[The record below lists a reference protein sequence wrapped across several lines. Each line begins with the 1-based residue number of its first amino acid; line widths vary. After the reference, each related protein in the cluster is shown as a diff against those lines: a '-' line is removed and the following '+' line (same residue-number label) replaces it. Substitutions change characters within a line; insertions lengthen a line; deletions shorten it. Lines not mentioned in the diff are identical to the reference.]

1 MAELSHI
8 HRAPQVLR
16 AALLLTLLLPAGVD
30 AADVYVDPVNGS
42 ADGNGSASRPW
53 KTLQDVIAAGTA
65 RPGDTIWLRSGYHG
79 TLTIEGR
86 YNRDTI
92 TIAAESGHTPKF
104 SHVTITASANWR
116 LRGLHI
122 SPSFAPAYEARTMV
136 RIASGGPDRPVHD
149 IVVEDCR
156 LFSVENTASWTL
168 RDWNEK
174 AANAF
179 QAGGTRITIR
189 GNHAKNVNFGISV
202 TATHSLVE
210 RNVVENFAGDGMRG
224 LGDHT
229 VFQYNTVKNCYDVNA
244 NHDDGFQSWSVG
256 SDGKVGT
263 GQVTGVVLRGN
274 RVINYED
281 PNQPF
286 RGTLQGIGLFDGTYV
301 DWVIENNVVITDH
314 WHGITV
320 LGGRNTRIVNNT
332 VLDQNTSTPG
342 PPWIMIGDHKN
353 GTPSADCIVRNN
365 LATAFRSAARGVVS
379 DHNVVIDD
387 PRKLFVNAAAFDVRL
402 LPGTPAIDAGSP
414 LLAPS
419 HDAGGTPR
427 PQGAAVDAG
436 AYEWVS
442 GVPRVPGVQRAREP
456 ERRTS
461 GTGTSGTR
469 GTPGTRRR

>member
-1 MAELSHI
+1 M
-8 HRAPQVLR
+8 PR
-16 AALLLTLLLPAGVD
+16 AAATCAVLLCTLFASTAD

-42 ADGNGSASRPW
+42 ADGNGSSSRPW
-53 KTLQDVIAAGTA
+53 RVLQDVVDTGKAQ
-65 RPGDTIWLRSGYHG
+65 PGDTIWLRSGYHG
-79 TLTIEGR
+79 TLSIDGR
-86 YNRDTI
+86 YNTAII
-92 TIAAESGHTPKF
+92 TIAAQPGQTPGL
-104 SHVTITASANWR
+104 SQVTITASANWR

-136 RIASGGPDRPVHD
+136 RIANGGPDRPARD
-149 IVVEDCR
+149 IIVEDCR
-156 LFSVENTASWTL
+156 LFSVEDTASWTL

-274 RVINYED
+274 RIINYED

-286 RGTLQGIGLFDGTYV
+286 RGTLQGIGMFDGMYV
-301 DWVIENNVVITDH
+301 DWIIENNVVITDH

-320 LGGRNTRIVNNT
+320 LGGKNTRIVNNT

-353 GTPSADCIVRNN
+353 GTVSADCIIRNN
-365 LATAFRSAARGVVS
+365 LATALKSGSGVVS

-387 PRKLFVNAAAFDVRL
+387 PRTLFVNAAAFDVRL
-402 LPGTPAIDAGSP
+402 RPGAAAIDAGSP
-414 LLAPS
+414 QLAPS
-419 HDAGGTPR
+419 DDAAGTPR
-427 PQGAAVDAG
+427 PQGRAVDVG
-436 AYEWVS
+436 AYEW
-442 GVPRVPGVQRAREP
+442 
-456 ERRTS
+456 RRQ
-461 GTGTSGTR
+461 
-469 GTPGTRRR
+469 

>member
-1 MAELSHI
+1 MAKVYHMRRI
-8 HRAPQVLR
+8 AAAVAVLVS
-16 AALLLTLLLPAGVD
+16 ALPSLVS
-30 AADVYVDPVNGS
+30 AADRYVDPVNGS
-42 ADGNGSASRPW
+42 ADGNGSPSRPW
-53 KTLQDVIAAGTA
+53 RVLQDVITAGQA
-65 RPGDTIWLRSGYHG
+65 QPGDTIWLRSGYHG
-79 TLTIEGR
+79 TLSIDGR
-86 YNRDTI
+86 SNRDTI

-104 SHVTITASANWR
+104 SQITITASAHWR

-122 SPSFAPAYEARTMV
+122 SPSFAPTYEARTMV
-136 RIASGGPDRPVHD
+136 RIANGGPDRLVHD
-149 IVVEDCR
+149 ITVEDCR
-156 LFSVENTASWTL
+156 LFSVEDTASWTL
-168 RDWNEK
+168 RDWNDK

-274 RVINYED
+274 RIINYED

-320 LGGRNTRIVNNT
+320 LGGQNTRIVNNT
-332 VLDQNTSTPG
+332 VLDQNTSAPG
-342 PPWIMIGDHKN
+342 PPWIMVGDHKN
-353 GTPSADCIVRNN
+353 GTPSAGCIIRNN
-365 LATAFRSAARGVVS
+365 LATAFKAGSGVAS

-387 PRKLFVNAAAFDVRL
+387 PRKFFVNAAAFDVRL
-402 LPGTPAIDAGSP
+402 LSGAAAIDAGSP
-414 LLAPS
+414 QLAPS
-419 HDAGGTPR
+419 HDADGTPR
-427 PQGAAVDAG
+427 PQGTAVDVG
-436 AYEWVS
+436 AYEW
-442 GVPRVPGVQRAREP
+442 RQ
-456 ERRTS
+456 
-461 GTGTSGTR
+461 
-469 GTPGTRRR
+469 

>member
-1 MAELSHI
+1 M
-8 HRAPQVLR
+8 R
-16 AALLLTLLLPAGVD
+16 AALLIVILLLPATAA
-30 AADVYVDPVNGS
+30 AADLYVDPVSGS
-42 ADGNGSASRPW
+42 GEGNGSASRPW
-53 KTLQDVIAAGTA
+53 RVLQDVVDAGMA
-65 RPGDTIWLRSGYHG
+65 QPGDTIWLRSGNHG
-79 TLTIEGR
+79 ALSIDGR
-86 YNRDTI
+86 HNRDTI
-92 TIAAESGHTPKF
+92 TIAADAGHTPRF
-104 SHVTITASANWR
+104 SQISIVASSHWR

-122 SPSFAPAYEARTMV
+122 SPSFGATYEARTMV
-136 RIASGGPDRPVHD
+136 RIANGGPGRPVHD

-156 LFSVENTASWTL
+156 LFSVEDTASWTL

-229 VFQYNTVKNCYDVNA
+229 VFQFNTVKNCYDVNA

-256 SDGKVGT
+256 GDGKVGT

-274 RVINYED
+274 RIINYED

-286 RGTLQGIGLFDGTYV
+286 RGTLQGIGLFDGMYV

-353 GTPSADCIVRNN
+353 GTPSAGSIIRNN
-365 LATAFRSAARGVVS
+365 LATAFKSGSGVVS

-402 LPGTPAIDAGSP
+402 LPGTAAIDAGSP
-414 LLAPS
+414 QLAPS

-436 AYEWVS
+436 AYE
-442 GVPRVPGVQRAREP
+442 
-456 ERRTS
+456 
-461 GTGTSGTR
+461 
-469 GTPGTRRR
+469 RRRQ